1 MEGSWDKG
9 PGTARHLQTSA
20 APMLPHSYSQV
31 AEWERDSK
39 AQTRG

>member
-31 AEWERDSK
+31 AE
-39 AQTRG
+39 